1 MIGPFAALMLLLY
14 GLLLAAA
21 LTVWA
26 ALTLTAKAHRAGDA
40 PREREPK
47 PGRAFSNDEVRGARR
62 RARPVVQE
70 TAPEPAPAPRRPE
83 RPKGEDAFER
93 FLRAGNDDRDR

>member
-26 ALTLTAKAHRAGDA
+26 ALTLTAKAHRAGEA
-40 PREREPK
+40 PREREPR
-47 PGRAFSNDEVRGARR
+47 PARAFSNDEVRGARR

-70 TAPEPAPAPRRPE
+70 TVPEPPPAPKRP
-83 RPKGEDAFER
+83 RPAQGEDAFER